1 MAIRKNIKTTNI
13 ELTQEIS
20 DYLDKRLQSIE
31 KLIDPQDTSAMFDI
45 EIGKTTEHHQSGN
58 IFKAEINLH
67 IAGKQLRATA
77 EETTILIAID
87 KVEKEIVQEL
97 RRFKGKKRRLLRRGG
112 VAIKNFMNALG
123 TGGARIRDFARR
135 RRK

>member
-13 ELTQEIS
+13 EFTTEIS
-20 DYLDKRLQSIE
+20 DYLDKRLFSIE
-31 KLIDPQDTSAMFDI
+31 KLIDPNDTSAMFDI

-58 IFKAEINLH
+58 IFRAEINLH
-67 IAGKQLRATA
+67 VAGKQLRASA
-77 EETTILIAID
+77 EDATILNAID
-87 KVEKEIVQEL
+87 KVEKEMIREF
-97 RRFKGKKRRLLRRGG
+97 RRFKGKKRRLFIRGG
-112 VAIKNFMNALG
+112 VAIKSFMNALG

>member
-1 MAIRKNIKTTNI
+1 MDTRKNVKTTNI
-13 ELTQEIS
+13 ELTPEIS

-31 KLIDPQDTSAMFDI
+31 KLIDRQDTSAMFDV

-58 IFKAEINLH
+58 IFRAEINLH
-67 IAGKQLRATA
+67 VAGKQMRASA
-77 EETTILIAID
+77 EEATLFNAID
-87 KVEKEIVQEL
+87 KVEKETMKEL
-97 RRFKGKKRRLLRRGG
+97 RRFKGRQRRLLRKGG
-112 VAIKNFMNALG
+112 IAMKAFMNTLG